1 MAFTGPME
9 DRLAIRE
16 LYDTYAD
23 GGSRGCRDTWL
34 GCYAEDARWASHL
47 FDLRG
52 IEAIGA
58 TFDQIMTGVRYTKVF
73 TQIGSMEIDGDNAR
87 VRMRQDECVFYE
99 DGRTYE
105 LLGYYD
111 DVLEKREGRWL
122 FADREYVVI
131 REVPPE

>member
-1 MAFTGPME
+1 MPFTGPME

-34 GCYAEDARWASHL
+34 GCYAGDARWASHL
-47 FDLRG
+47 FDLKG

-58 TFDQIMTGVRYTKVF
+58 TFDAIMTGVRYTKVF
-73 TQIGSMEIDGDNAR
+73 TQIGSMEIDGNTAKI
-87 VRMRQDECVFYE
+87 RMRQDECVFYQ
-99 DGRTYE
+99 DGRTYD

-111 DVLEKREGRWL
+111 DVLEKRDGQWL
-122 FADREYVVI
+122 FKDREYIVI